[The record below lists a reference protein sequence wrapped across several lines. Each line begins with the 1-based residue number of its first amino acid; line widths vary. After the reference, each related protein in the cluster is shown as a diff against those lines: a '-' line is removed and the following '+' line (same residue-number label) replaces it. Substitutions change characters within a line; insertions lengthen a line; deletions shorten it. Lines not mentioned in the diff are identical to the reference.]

1 MKDQSGAAIQ
11 YSGYPLTIVQLKEKS
26 RAPKLTLIRPEV
38 NHRQTISIQ
47 ENKIT
52 NDPKSWD
59 DNWFNGY
66 E

>member
-1 MKDQSGAAIQ
+1 MKDQSGTAIQ
-11 YSGYPLTIVQLKEKS
+11 YSGYPLTVVQLKEKI
-26 RAPKLTLIRPEV
+26 RQPKLTLIRPEI

>member
-1 MKDQSGAAIQ
+1 MKDQSEAAIQ
-11 YSGYPLTIVQLKEKS
+11 YSGYPLTIVQLKAKQIQ
-26 RAPKLTLIRPEV
+26 PKLTLIKPEI
-38 NHRQTISIQ
+38 NHRQTTVIQ

-59 DNWFNGY
+59 DGWFNGY